1 MSDKQANEGSW
12 DTDFPPET
20 ENQGGEKSKGGNNS
34 GKGRLPYMK
43 FDKPGEYTVRLVG
56 KHVKFQR
63 HWKPFTERVIT
74 DEAYKGKDPAW
85 NAGFYPRETFA
96 IHIIDRADGQLKILE
111 KGRSL
116 FKCFA
121 REKAVNEI
129 DPAGR
134 EGSDFVITVAWPN
147 GNKMQATYQ
156 ANAKK
161 KASPFTEEEIA
172 NFKAKKAPL
181 KDMYSSTPLEKIQ
194 QLWDALPDSE
204 KVAPKKEAK
213 GSKES
218 KVTEAAVE
226 EAPAP
231 KIEESMPEA
240 PAEKSKDE
248 DLFGDDEENK
258 F

>member
-1 MSDKQANEGSW
+1 MSDKQANEGNW
-12 DTDFPPET
+12 GTDFPPES
-20 ENQGGEKSKGGNNS
+20 ENKGEKAKGGGS

-43 FDKPGEYTVRLVG
+43 FDKPGEYTVRLIG
-56 KHVKFQR
+56 KHIKFLR
-63 HWKPFTERVIT
+63 HWKPFAERVIT
-74 DEAYKGKDPAW
+74 DEAYKGQDPAW
-85 NAGFYPRETFA
+85 QAGFYPRETFA
-96 IHIIDRADGQLKILE
+96 IHIIDRADGQLKVLE

-134 EGSDFVITVAWPN
+134 DGSDFVITVAWPG
-147 GNKMQATYQ
+147 GNKMQATYA

-161 KASPFTEEEIA
+161 KAAPFTDEEIA
-172 NFKAKKAPL
+172 TFKEKKAPL
-181 KDMYSSTPLEKIQ
+181 KDMYASTPLEKIK

-204 KVAPKKEAK
+204 KIAPKKDAK
-213 GSKES
+213 PGAKDSKPVEDES
-218 KVTEAAVE
+218 
-226 EAPAP
+226 PSP

-240 PAEKSKDE
+240 PAEKAKDE

>member
-20 ENQGGEKSKGGNNS
+20 EGQDGDKSKGSN
-34 GKGRLPYMK
+34 GKARLPYMK
-43 FDKPGEYTVRLVG
+43 FDKPGEYTVRLIG
-56 KHVKFQR
+56 KHVKFLR

-74 DEAYKGKDPAW
+74 DEAYKNEDPAW
-85 NAGFYPRETFA
+85 LAKFYPRVTFA
-96 IHIIDRADGQLKILE
+96 IHVIDRADGQLKILE

-147 GNKMQATYQ
+147 GNKLQATYA

-161 KASPFTEEEIA
+161 KASPFTDEEIA

-181 KDMYSSTPLEKIQ
+181 KDMYASTSLEKIK

-204 KVAPKKEAK
+204 KIAPKKE
-213 GSKES
+213 SKADKDE
-218 KVTEAAVE
+218 KTEEVPAA
-226 EAPAP
+226 

-240 PAEKSKDE
+240 PAEKSEDK
-248 DLFGDDEENK
+248 DLFGDDEDIK